1 MRNNMAY
8 DSFGNTAKRGF
19 MGLPVAIRTI
29 IAINAIMFLVQII
42 FASLTGTSLTIYL
55 SFIPD
60 LWTAITQPWRIV
72 TYMFLHSL
80 SNPFHFIFNMLWL
93 WWMGRP
99 VEERIGPRSFLTV
112 YFGAGFAGAFIDII
126 VSIAGNPVPV
136 IGASG
141 AVYGIM
147 VAFAMLFPRT
157 PIMLIFLPPIE
168 ARYVVSGLIALD
180 VLFLNSGDNVA
191 RFVHLG
197 GALGGYMLMRAHA
210 NGTDLSLIPRYFE
223 YLYMKF
229 KPKNTS
235 SSSSSTS
242 KKPKNKKMSI
252 VSDAEII
259 EEVEQSELDE
269 ILEKISKSGY
279 DSLSKEEKRKLFEL
293 SKKN

>member
-1 MRNNMAY
+1 MAY
-8 DSFGNTAKRGF
+8 DSFGNSAKRGF
-19 MGLPVAIRTI
+19 MRMPIAIRTI
-29 IAINAIMFLVQII
+29 IVINAMMFFIQLLFQGLTGI
-42 FASLTGTSLTIYL
+42 SLTVYL
-55 SFIPD
+55 GFIPD
-60 LWTAITQPWRIV
+60 LWTTISQPWRIV

-99 VEERIGPRSFLTV
+99 VEEAIGPRSFLTV
-112 YFGAGFAGAFIDII
+112 YFGAGLAGALIDVI
-126 VSIAGNPVPV
+126 VSLTGNPVPV

-157 PIMLIFLPPIE
+157 PIMLFLLPPIE
-168 ARYVVSGLIALD
+168 ARYVVGGLIALD
-180 VLFLNSGDNVA
+180 VLFLNNGDNVA

-197 GALGGYMLMRAHA
+197 GALGGYLLMRARA
-210 NGTDLSLIPRYFE
+210 QGTDLSIIPRYFE
-223 YLYMKF
+223 YLFMKV
-229 KPKNTS
+229 KPKAT
-235 SSSSSTS
+235 TAP
-242 KKPKNKKMSI
+242 KAKNKKMSI

-269 ILEKISKSGY
+269 ILEKISRNGY
-279 DSLSKEEKRKLFEL
+279 DSLTKEEKRKLFEL

>member
-1 MRNNMAY
+1 MAY
-8 DSFGNTAKRGF
+8 DSFGNSAKRGF
-19 MGLPVAIRTI
+19 MAMPVALRTI
-29 IAINAIMFLVQII
+29 IAINTIVFLAQFIVGAL
-42 FASLTGTSLTIYL
+42 FGVSLSRYMAFL
-55 SFIPD
+55 PD
-60 LWTAITQPWRIV
+60 LGTTLTQPWRLV

-80 SNPFHFIFNMLWL
+80 TNPFHFIFNMLWL

-99 VEERIGPRSFLTV
+99 VEETIGPRSFLTV
-112 YFGAGFAGAFIDII
+112 YFAAGLSGALIDVLVSVAGVPA
-126 VSIAGNPVPV
+126 PV

-168 ARYVVSGLIALD
+168 ARYIVSGLIALD
-180 VLFLNSGDNVA
+180 VLLLNSGDNVA

-197 GALGGYMLMRAHA
+197 GALAGYLLMRARA

-223 YLYMKF
+223 YLFYKV
-229 KPKNTS
+229 KPKS
-235 SSSSSTS
+235 SGNR
-242 KKPKNKKMSI
+242 KPKNKNMHI

-259 EEVEQSELDE
+259 EEVEQSELDA
-269 ILEKISKSGY
+269 ILEKISKNGY

>member
-29 IAINAIMFLVQII
+29 IAINAILFVVQYI
-42 FASLTGTSLTIYL
+42 FAGITGISLTRYM
-55 SFIPD
+55 SFVPD
-60 LWTAITQPWRIV
+60 FWTAITQPWRIV

-80 SNPFHFIFNMLWL
+80 ANPFHFIFNMLWL

-112 YFGAGFAGAFIDII
+112 YFGAGFVGAFIDII
-126 VSIAGNPVPV
+126 VSVAGNPVPV

-197 GALGGYMLMRAHA
+197 GALGGYALMKARA

-229 KPKNTS
+229 KPKS
-235 SSSSSTS
+235 GAAASS

-259 EEVEQSELDE
+259 EEVEQSELDD